1 MSISRFNAKI
11 GKKGN
16 ATPHHAYICGIN
28 QYEKKQGV
36 MLTQSGNMP
45 SWAVADPAT
54 FWQTADERERANGTT
69 YKEHTLSLPRE
80 LSLEQQKIVVDR
92 WVEQE
97 LGDKHPYTYAIHHAR
112 AKDGGLNPHAHLMFS
127 KRTMDGIERTPEQF
141 FKRAN
146 KKDPSKGGA
155 VKADTGMTRT
165 DMRQELTAQRERW
178 GEHLRQCLQEFG
190 LDEIAKTVDMRA
202 WHERGL
208 AEPPKNISMKELQM
222 AKKLDSI
229 LENHPYHDIVEPW
242 RQHSFLDEPPSDNS
256 FAIDKI
262 IEPPTPAPTPPP
274 RTSQRSNS
282 SYDYDFGM

>member
-1 MSISRFNAKI
+1 MTISRMNAKI

-45 SWAVADPAT
+45 SWAVADPAK
-54 FWQTADERERANGTT
+54 FWAMADERERANGTT

-80 LSLEQQKIVVDR
+80 LNLEQQKIVVDR
-92 WVEQE
+92 WIEKE
-97 LGDKHPYTYAIHHAR
+97 LGDKHPYTYAIHHAK

-127 KRTMDGIERTPEQF
+127 KRTNDDIERTPEQY
-141 FKRAN
+141 FKRYN
-146 KKDPSKGGA
+146 PKDPSRGGA
-155 VKADTGMTRT
+155 RKADTGMTRG
-165 DMRQELTAQRERW
+165 DMRKELTEQRERW

-229 LENHPYHDIVEPW
+229 LENHPYYDTVSPW
-242 RQHSFLDEPPSDNS
+242 VQHPFLDEPPVS
-256 FAIDKI
+256 FAINKI
-262 IEPPTPAPTPPP
+262 VEPATPTPATPT
-274 RTSQRSNS
+274 RTPQRKNTG
-282 SYDYDFGM
+282 YDYDFGM

>member
-28 QYEKKQGV
+28 QYDKKQGV

-45 SWAVADPAT
+45 QWAITDPAK
-54 FWQTADERERANGTT
+54 FWATADERERSNGTT

-80 LSLEQQKIVVDR
+80 LNLDQQKDVVDR
-92 WVEQE
+92 WIKQE

-155 VKADTGMTRT
+155 VKADTGMTRG
-165 DMRQELTAQRERW
+165 DMRKELTEQRERW
-178 GEHLRQCLQEFG
+178 GEHLKECLKEFG
-190 LDEIAKTVDMRA
+190 FDDIAQKVDMRV
-202 WHERGL
+202 WYERGL
-208 AEPPKNISMKELQM
+208 AEPPINKTMQELQM
-222 AKKLDSI
+222 VKKLDAI
-229 LENHPYHDIVEPW
+229 LENHPYYDTVSPW
-242 RQHSFLDEPPSDNS
+242 VQHPFLDEPSES
-256 FAIDKI
+256 FAINKI
-262 IEPPTPAPTPPP
+262 VEPVHTPTPAPPTRTPK
-274 RTSQRSNS
+274 RSNAS
-282 SYDYDFGM
+282 DYDFGM